1 MEEYLRGTDILRFLG
16 LEEVNTEDL
25 YASLSDL
32 DEIDFEKVEER
43 LSKLFISI
51 EKEKRSVIVDVT
63 DTYFTGDSL
72 DSDPRRGK
80 EGRVK
85 KLIQIALVVTEN
97 RVFPLFH
104 RVYPGNT
111 MNMTIFSDMVK
122 DIWVKGFNSIIVD
135 GGMINPGE
143 LEDLLEMK
151 FGIIAGIKKSPDLKR
166 LIDTIPKEEI
176 CSKNAMVTLKKTVVY
191 CRKLD

>member
-97 RVFPLFH
+97 KVFPLFL

-111 MNMTIFSDMVK
+111 MNMAIF
-122 DIWVKGFNSIIVD
+122 
-135 GGMINPGE
+135 
-143 LEDLLEMK
+143 
-151 FGIIAGIKKSPDLKR
+151 
-166 LIDTIPKEEI
+166 
-176 CSKNAMVTLKKTVVY
+176 
-191 CRKLD
+191 